1 MVEAMDKTIET
12 KFFEAFKWCGVVDKC
27 IEYIRYT
34 YNLPPVRPTDPTK
47 QIEES
52 PKWDKYYRENL
63 PKEILEATEA
73 FDDSVIKYMDS
84 PLVDE
89 IEANLNDCQT
99 DAQRKRYLFSLLK
112 PFGDSPSG
120 CGIARVYNPTAEL
133 TRLKEAIKDCEKDKA
148 FLQNVNEDEQID
160 ACNRMIKGCQDQIDW
175 VLYVNHQFIDITC
188 TFKDKEG
195 SVERCLSAFVG
206 VMKRFADRL
215 DALLLTYG
223 IDLMRLQ
230 RESGLYLKQYRK
242 ITDMDVY
249 IGSMELAQMYID
261 ALPKEP
267 QPEQTKDE
275 MIKIDKE
282 TLSQLDSPQA
292 KELLQRLVDK
302 GFCTSDYKWNTEKT
316 IYQATLVAHHISIIL
331 WGSNKW
337 KPFEELWKFK
347 NMAQTFN
354 RSTTDANQDSLRE
367 VDDLFP
373 ENKPQK

>member
-1 MVEAMDKTIET
+1 MGLFTDGFKELKKASEPLYKSPKSIQETIEIMAVAENGI
-12 KFFEAFKWCGVVDKC
+12 FEVARNRYSKC
-27 IEYIRYT
+27 
-34 YNLPPVRPTDPTK
+34 
-47 QIEES
+47 
-52 PKWDKYYRENL
+52 
-63 PKEILEATEA
+63 
-73 FDDSVIKYMDS
+73 
-84 PLVDE
+84 
-89 IEANLNDCQT
+89 
-99 DAQRKRYLFSLLK
+99 YLFQ
-112 PFGDSPSG
+112 D
-120 CGIARVYNPTAEL
+120 INYT
-133 TRLKEAIKDCEKDKA
+133 TT
-148 FLQNVNEDEQID
+148 NEDEQID

-242 ITDMDVY
+242 ITDVDVY

-267 QPEQTKDE
+267 QPEQTKDG